1 MKTNPDL
8 KVSVIKKKER
18 EYVSRRIKGPLE
30 KAVALK
36 SVHGMEKRVIGEVR
50 CICKEG

>member
-1 MKTNPDL
+1 MKTSPDL
-8 KVSVIKKKER
+8 KVSVIKKTKR
-18 EYVSRRIKGPLE
+18 ECVSRIKGPLE

-36 SVHGMEKRVIGEVR
+36 SVHGMEKRIIGEER